1 MTYKKINNLL
11 GWLVFA
17 IASAVYIVTSEPTAS
32 FWDCGEYIATAFKLQ
47 VGHPPGAPTFQL
59 VARFLSLF
67 AFGDLTQV
75 ARMVNSL
82 SALASGFTI
91 LFLFWSITALAKK
104 IGGNTQQMS
113 FGTKVAIFGSGL
125 VGALAY
131 TFSDTFWFS
140 AVEGEVYA
148 FSSFFTAFVFWAIL
162 KWEEV
167 ADKAHATRWII
178 LIFFMVGLSIGVHL
192 LNLLALPAI
201 MFVFYYKKYKP
212 TKRGIFIT
220 LFLSVILLA
229 VILYGIIPMVVWLSG
244 KFEIFFVNVVRL
256 PFNSG
261 TIIYFLLLF
270 GSIIYGIYYTHK
282 HKKYLANT
290 ILLCLTFVLIGY
302 STFFTLVIRSHSNP
316 PIDENNPEDAVSLLS
331 YLNRE
336 QYGETPLFY
345 GPYFNAPQDRT
356 KPAKDGTPVYGRD
369 DRLRKYVV
377 IDPRENV
384 KPNYD
389 SRFCTIFPRM
399 WSPDNGRGHPEG
411 YKSWANIKGTP
422 IQVQGQGGKPETIYK
437 PTFSENLKFFFKYQ
451 VGYMYF
457 RYFMWNFAG
466 RQNDSQGFGNPLDGN
481 WISGIKFLDEW
492 RLGPQNYPQL
502 MKNDATNKF
511 YMLPLLLGI
520 IGLLFQIKKSKKD
533 AFIVALLFFFT
544 GLAIVLYL
552 NQSPNQPRER
562 DYAYAASFYAFA
574 IWIGF
579 GVYAIFD
586 WVKKKLSDKIAA
598 IAATLVCLLLVP
610 TIMAKEGWNDHD
622 RSNRYM
628 ARDFA
633 KNYLESCAPN
643 AVLFTHGDNDT
654 FPLWYAQDVEG
665 IRTDVRVIVLT
676 LFNTDW
682 YVNQM
687 RNKVYESEP
696 LKFSIPPDKI
706 ASGKREFVY
715 ITEKE
720 ELKDYISLSK
730 LLEFV
735 ASDDPRS
742 KLTFQGGIQI
752 EHFPTKNFRV
762 PVDSAK
768 VVNNGTV
775 PKELADSVVKNM
787 DWRFERNLITKN
799 YLMML
804 DLIASSNWERPIY
817 FAVNGGSEPYLHLE
831 KYFQQEGLA
840 YRLVPAKMSSHDG
853 QVGRINTAIMYDN
866 MMNKFTFGN
875 INKDGIYI
883 DETIKRQVF
892 YIQNYRNQFGRLANA
907 LIQEGKKDS
916 ALAVLDRCME
926 VLPLDK
932 LQPDYFTL
940 PLAEGYYKLGK
951 TETADNIVNQIV
963 SLHDEAL
970 KYYYSFPSSFEKSL
984 QREKYQSLAILQQTG
999 TITEKYNRK
1008 DIHDQVMQIFNTYY
1022 SKFRM

>member
-17 IASAVYIVTSEPTAS
+17 IASAVYIITSEPTAS

-59 VARFLSLF
+59 VGRFFALF
-67 AFGDLTQV
+67 AFGDVTLV

-104 IGGNTQQMS
+104 LNNNSQEMS
-113 FGTKVAIFGSGL
+113 VGTKIAIFGSGL

-162 KWEEV
+162 KWGEV
-167 ADKAHATRWII
+167 ADKPHATRWII

-201 MFVFYYKKYKP
+201 MFVYYYKKYKT

-220 LFLSVILLA
+220 LILSVILLA
-229 VILYGIIPMVVWLSG
+229 LILYIIIPLVVWLSG
-244 KFEIFFVNVVRL
+244 KFEIFFVNVVRM

-282 HKKYLANT
+282 RRKYLANT
-290 ILLCLTFVLIGY
+290 ILLCVTFLLIGY

-345 GPYFNAPQDRT
+345 GPYYNAPQDRT

-369 DRLRKYVV
+369 DRLRKYVI

-411 YKSWANIKGTP
+411 YKSWANVKGTP
-422 IQVQGQGGKPETIYK
+422 IQVQGPSGKVETIYK
-437 PTFSENLKFFFKYQ
+437 PTFSENLKFFTKYQ
-451 VGYMYF
+451 VSFMYF

-466 RQNDSQGFGNPLDGN
+466 RQNDSQGFGNPVDGN
-481 WISGIKFLDEW
+481 WISGINFLDEW

-502 MKNDATNKF
+502 MKNNATNKF

-520 IGLLFQIKKSKKD
+520 IGLIFHLRRNKKD

-579 GVYAIFD
+579 GVFAIFD
-586 WVKKKLSDKIAA
+586 WLKKKLNERIAA
-598 IAATLVCLLLVP
+598 VATTVVCLLLVP
-610 TIMAKEGWNDHD
+610 TIMAKEGWDDHD
-622 RSNRYM
+622 RSNRYT
-628 ARDFA
+628 ALDFA
-633 KNYLESCAPN
+633 INYLESCAPN

-687 RNKVYESEP
+687 RNRAYESDP

-715 ITEKE
+715 ITEQE
-720 ELKDYISLSK
+720 GLKDHIELSK
-730 LLEFV
+730 IMEFV
-735 ASDDPRS
+735 ASDDPRT
-742 KLTFQGGIQI
+742 KLTFQGGMQI
-752 EHFPTKNFRV
+752 EHFPAKNLRV
-762 PVDSAK
+762 PVDSVK
-768 VVNNGTV
+768 VINNGTV
-775 PKELADSVVKNM
+775 PAELADSVVKNM
-787 DWRFERNLITKN
+787 DWRLERNLITKN
-799 YLMML
+799 YLMIL
-804 DLIASSNWERPIY
+804 DLIASSKWERPIY
-817 FAVNGGSEPYLHLE
+817 FAINGGSEPYLGLE

-840 YRLVPAKMSSHDG
+840 YRLVPAKMKSHDG
-853 QVGRINTAIMYDN
+853 QVGRINTSIMYNN
-866 MMNKFTFGN
+866 MMNKFKFGN
-875 INKDGIYI
+875 IEKNGFYI

-892 YIQNYRNQFGRLANA
+892 YIQNYRSQFGRLAHA
-907 LIQEGKKDS
+907 LIQEGKNDS
-916 ALAVLDRCME
+916 ALAVLDRCMQM
-926 VLPLDK
+926 LPLDK
-932 LQPDYFTL
+932 LKPDYFTL

-951 TETADNIVNQIV
+951 TEVADNIIKQIV
-963 SLHDEAL
+963 NLNDEAL

-984 QREKYQSLAILQQTG
+984 QREKYQCLAILQQTE
-999 TITEKYNRK
+999 TITKKYQRK
-1008 DIHDQVMQIFNTYY
+1008 DINEQVMQIFNTYY
-1022 SKFRM
+1022 SRFRM